1 MVKGSKI
8 CHTDIN
14 QKEAGVAILTSEKV
28 YSRPKKITRDRERR
42 YLMIKGSIHRGDI
55 AIQNMCAPK
64 KAAKYVKKKI
74 TKTKVEIH
82 KSIMVA
88 VDFNNLLSTIDRT
101 IGQKISKGM
110 EI

>member
-28 YSRPKKITRDRERR
+28 YFRTKKITRDKEGH
-42 YLMIKGSIHRGDI
+42 YLMIKGSIHLRDI

-64 KAAKYVKKKI
+64 NSCKI
-74 TKTKVEIH
+74 CEEKNNKN
-82 KSIMVA
+82 KSR
-88 VDFNNLLSTIDRT
+88 NT
-101 IGQKISKGM
+101 
-110 EI
+110 